1 MPIDGAQ
8 KLLDSKDF
16 WPFPWLTSIFD
27 VSRLWKKA
35 HWSQVFFELAFE
47 NILEFL
53 LFIAFFFEFL
63 TIGLETHPI
72 INLIIKMEILPYYWT
87 PWLSIWCHQNMTNP
101 SQKSH
106 PAWLKKWLMAFP
118 NCTSMAI
125 PLAQKEVLY
134 EKIMSNFSKTSVWK
148 EKLQFTAFFYNC
160 KIFSDREIYI
170 LGCDLCIY
178 IT

>member
-1 MPIDGAQ
+1 MA
-8 KLLDSKDF
+8 
-16 WPFPWLTSIFD
+16 
-27 VSRLWKKA
+27 V
-35 HWSQVFFELAFE
+35 
-47 NILEFL
+47 
-53 LFIAFFFEFL
+53 
-63 TIGLETHPI
+63 

-178 IT
+178 ITIKNMCTWSLNYFVVVIFGFRHFWVVHGIQQAIKNFE

>member
-1 MPIDGAQ
+1 
-8 KLLDSKDF
+8 
-16 WPFPWLTSIFD
+16 
-27 VSRLWKKA
+27 
-35 HWSQVFFELAFE
+35 
-47 NILEFL
+47 
-53 LFIAFFFEFL
+53 
-63 TIGLETHPI
+63 
-72 INLIIKMEILPYYWT
+72 
-87 PWLSIWCHQNMTNP
+87 MTNP

-125 PLAQKEVLY
+125 PLALKEVLY

-178 IT
+178 ITIKNVCTWSLNYFVVVALFFASAIFEYTKSLVNTNLFYFNFTDTHFRKAPISHVLWNRNSFTKTIFLHVVLTNLVNTNFA